1 MAGKKL
7 TFNSVEVADELPTV
21 VRACTQED
29 IWRNAAGS
37 LDFNPVHTDP
47 EWVRTAQPFGIP
59 QTVAH
64 GMMTMSAMA
73 SVLSD
78 WAYLVQGKIRSMNS
92 KFIKPVPAG
101 STIKCTGIVSSK
113 HFIRPGENFV
123 VVDLKAENQDGDT
136 VAVAQA
142 EVILPD

>member
-7 TFNSVEVADELPTV
+7 TFSSVEVGDELPTV
-21 VRACTQED
+21 IRTCTQED

-37 LDFNPVHTDP
+37 LDYNPVHTDP

-64 GMMTMSAMA
+64 GMMTMSIMA
-73 SVLSD
+73 SVVSD
-78 WAYLVQGKIRSMNS
+78 WAYPVQGKIRGMDS
-92 KFIKPVPAG
+92 KFTKPVPAG
-101 STIKCTGIVSSK
+101 STIKCTGVVSSK
-113 HFIRPGENFV
+113 HFISPGKNFV
-123 VVDLKAENQDGDT
+123 VVDLEAENQEGDI
-136 VAVAQA
+136 VAVGQM

>member
-78 WAYLVQGKIRSMNS
+78 WAYPVQGKIRSMNS
-92 KFIKPVPAG
+92 KFIKPVPLALPLNVLALCLQNISSG
-101 STIKCTGIVSSK
+101 GERILWLLTSRRKTRTGT
-113 HFIRPGENFV
+113 
-123 VVDLKAENQDGDT
+123 Q
-136 VAVAQA
+136 
-142 EVILPD
+142 